1 MKVFKSQIIDQLAY
15 KSNITKKD
23 SRELIDNLLELITDH
38 LKKDNKVEFKN
49 FGSFDLTHLPE
60 MIGRNPKSQQPVKVP
75 ARKRIRFTAGEG
87 LRKDVNS

>member
-1 MKVFKSQIIDQLAY
+1 MKIFKNQIIEQLAL
-15 KSNITKKD
+15 KSDITEKD
-23 SRELIDNLLELITDH
+23 SRELVNNLLELITDH

-49 FGSFDLTHLPE
+49 FGSFDLIHLPE
-60 MIGRNPKSQQPVKVP
+60 TIRRNPKSQQQVKVP